1 MTCTVVGETR
11 PGAPSFWPEP
21 EETNRTI
28 RQWATD
34 CDALAGCGNA
44 VQVLAAIRSQ
54 PDEVLIFLITHA
66 QAGNVV
72 ADYLLART
80 MAPKLRQMAS
90 RDPDAEFDDYLTQLW
105 MRIHTYPI
113 AHRSHRVAANLALDT
128 LKAVV
133 AQRPPQQEL
142 PADEI
147 VEWGCVTVESV
158 RLGRDLLVAAE
169 QIGLIDGTTAGILAS
184 VYIDGLSGRQA
195 ARRHHTSPEMI
206 RYRCS
211 TYVRRMTRHRQELLA
226 HLVADDRQFWPVA
239 A

>member
-1 MTCTVVGETR
+1 MTCTAVADIRRSE
-11 PGAPSFWPEP
+11 PDFWPEP
-21 EETNRTI
+21 EETNPTI

-54 PDEVLIFLITHA
+54 PDEVLIFLISHA
-66 QAGNVV
+66 QAGSLV

-113 AHRSHRVAANLALDT
+113 AYRTQRVAANLALDT

-133 AQRPPQQEL
+133 SQRAPRQEL
-142 PADEI
+142 LADQV
-147 VEWGCVTVESV
+147 VEWGPVTNEVPG
-158 RLGRDLLVAAE
+158 LGRDLLAAAQ
-169 QIGLIDGTTAGILAS
+169 QIGLIDALTAGILAS

-195 ARRHHTSPEMI
+195 ARRHHTSPHMI

-211 TYVRRMTRHRQELLA
+211 TYVRRMANQRQALLA
-226 HLVADDRQFWPVA
+226 HLTVGDRQFWPVA